1 VSHTSSVYVLDPNG
15 SLLMTFPY
23 GTTEIDMANDLAQLL
38 KQSKQ

>member
-1 VSHTSSVYVLDPNG
+1 
-15 SLLMTFPY
+15 MTFPY